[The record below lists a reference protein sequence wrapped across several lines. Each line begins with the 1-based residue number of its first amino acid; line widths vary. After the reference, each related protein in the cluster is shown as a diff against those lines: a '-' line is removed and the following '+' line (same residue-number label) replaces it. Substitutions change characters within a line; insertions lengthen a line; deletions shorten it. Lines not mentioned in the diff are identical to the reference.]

1 MFRYFKKI
9 DKQIN
14 ETLNIYQELGRMS
27 LPFFKYILFIISFL
41 VVTSCIAILL
51 SFFSESSIS
60 NDSNAIWINYSL
72 PIIIYGITCP
82 VISTVISSIFKL
94 FLESQ
99 INNIKNKHRYI
110 YKKSGKYPSL
120 RLEIYN
126 ICKFIIFSKNI
137 LIVPFSFTL
146 LLLPIDV
153 IYIYILMSIL
163 IVFSILLKLSL
174 YYDSFIDCNIIG
186 IEKCHNDKEIYYR
199 YCMEVQYPN
208 EDKRL
213 IKKRFTDFKKLH
225 NKLDYIETLP
235 TSNWIIKPNT
245 FNDAENRGKQLN
257 MYMKHILGKKENMTN
272 SLFYSFFK
280 EEEKVSNKPMIM
292 ENNPLILE
300 KDQLSNIPLDPTIEE
315 DTHINNLELQLLELI
330 EDKINGIYIL
340 HEINYFTVLKKRF
353 FVVNDYFLYK
363 IRFDRIR
370 KQFSIRRTISLSN
383 IFKVEKTIIV
393 NTNEFLNKELV
404 IIYYQLDN
412 EIHQL
417 LLISVNTNL
426 NYNINGIFHHL
437 KEILKEN
444 CSFIIS
450 EKYELDVGYGITET
464 IVHNPYIKN
473 AKNIMVQN
481 LIYTWSFFDK

>member
-1 MFRYFKKI
+1 MC
-9 DKQIN
+9 
-14 ETLNIYQELGRMS
+14 G
-27 LPFFKYILFIISFL
+27 
-41 VVTSCIAILL
+41 
-51 SFFSESSIS
+51 
-60 NDSNAIWINYSL
+60 
-72 PIIIYGITCP
+72 TC
-82 VISTVISSIFKL
+82 
-94 FLESQ
+94 
-99 INNIKNKHRYI
+99 
-110 YKKSGKYPSL
+110 
-120 RLEIYN
+120 
-126 ICKFIIFSKNI
+126 
-137 LIVPFSFTL
+137 
-146 LLLPIDV
+146 
-153 IYIYILMSIL
+153 
-163 IVFSILLKLSL
+163 
-174 YYDSFIDCNIIG
+174 
-186 IEKCHNDKEIYYR
+186 
-199 YCMEVQYPN
+199 
-208 EDKRL
+208 
-213 IKKRFTDFKKLH
+213 
-225 NKLDYIETLP
+225 
-235 TSNWIIKPNT
+235 
-245 FNDAENRGKQLN
+245 
-257 MYMKHILGKKENMTN
+257 
-272 SLFYSFFK
+272 
-280 EEEKVSNKPMIM
+280 
-292 ENNPLILE
+292 
-300 KDQLSNIPLDPTIEE
+300 
-315 DTHINNLELQLLELI
+315 
-330 EDKINGIYIL
+330 KINGIYIL

-426 NYNINGIFHHL
+426 NYNINGIFHYL

>member
-51 SFFSESSIS
+51 SFFSDSSIS

-82 VISTVISSIFKL
+82 VISTVISSIFKI
-94 FLESQ
+94 FLEFQ

-126 ICKFIIFSKNI
+126 ICKFIILSRNI
-137 LIVPFSFTL
+137 LIIPVSFMF
-146 LLLPIDV
+146 LLLPIDTM
-153 IYIYILMSIL
+153 YIYLLMSIS
-163 IVFSILLKLSL
+163 IVFSILYKLSL

-186 IEKCHNDKEIYYR
+186 IEKCHNDTEIYYR

-208 EDKRL
+208 EDKRI
-213 IKKRFTDFKKLH
+213 IKKRFNDFKKLH
-225 NKLDYIETLP
+225 NKLDNTEMLP

-245 FNDAENRGKQLN
+245 SGEAETRGRQLN

-280 EEEKVSNKPMIM
+280 EESVDKSKLMG
-292 ENNPLILE
+292 NNPMILE
-300 KDQLSNIPLDPTIEE
+300 KDQLSNIPFTTNMEE
-315 DTHINNLELQLLELI
+315 DNHISKLENQLLGLI
-330 EDKINGIYIL
+330 DDDIMGIYIL

-370 KQFSIRRTISLSN
+370 KQFTIRTTIPLSN

-393 NTNEFLNKELV
+393 NTNQFIDNEMV
-404 IIYYQLDN
+404 IIYYQVDN
-412 EIHQL
+412 EINKL
-417 LLISVNTNL
+417 LLLSVNTNV
-426 NYNINGIFHHL
+426 NYNINGIFNHL
-437 KEILKEN
+437 KEILKDN
-444 CSFIIS
+444 CIFVTS
-450 EKYELDVGYGITET
+450 EKYELDIGYGISES

-481 LIYTWSFFDK
+481 LIYTWSLFDK